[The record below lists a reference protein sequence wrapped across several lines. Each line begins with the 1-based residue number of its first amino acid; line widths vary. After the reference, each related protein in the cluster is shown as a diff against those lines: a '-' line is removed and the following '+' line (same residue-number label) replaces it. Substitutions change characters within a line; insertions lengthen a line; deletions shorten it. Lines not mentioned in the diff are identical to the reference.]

1 MSITSFLDGRG
12 LAKRLK
18 RLRQKHYVGY
28 SIAIAA
34 VAIATLIR
42 AAADA
47 YLPAGLPFITYF
59 GAVAAATLL
68 GGFWPGTLAVLLS
81 ALIAW
86 FVFFT
91 PPLEFAI
98 AWPEAIALFFFI
110 LFSMLLVAIVAALNR
125 AIDRSVTLE
134 QSLEAE
140 IERCRRA
147 ERDTHRLAA
156 IVESSDD
163 AIVAK
168 DLNGIITS
176 WNKSAEQLFG
186 YTAEEMVG
194 HPVSILIP
202 PDRSD
207 EEPGILSRL
216 RRGERID
223 HYETVRQR
231 KDGTLIDVS
240 LTVSPIIDSDGTII
254 GASKIA
260 RDISERKRAAE
271 QKDVLIREMSH
282 RVKNAFAVMGGV
294 VAISARTAAT
304 PQAMASEIQARLAAL
319 TRAHDLTRPGLIDS
333 QAKIGEPMSFHAL
346 VRAIFAPFLESEVSI
361 NAERLTIVGPD
372 IPIAEK
378 SVTGLALLIHELV
391 TNAVKCGC
399 LSTTNGSVRL
409 ELSVS
414 NGQLTARWVEA
425 GGPLLNGA
433 PQHEGFGSVLARR
446 IATGQFGGQLL
457 YDWRA
462 EGLVVSLSV
471 PVERLTN

>member
-1 MSITSFLDGRG
+1 MSSTSFLDGRG
-12 LAKRLK
+12 LAKRLHS
-18 RLRQKHYVGY
+18 LRQKHYVGY
-28 SIAIAA
+28 GIAIAA

-86 FVFFT
+86 FVFLP
-91 PPLEFAI
+91 PPLQFVFTGSQI
-98 AWPEAIALFFFI
+98 LALLFFI
-110 LFSMLLVAIVAALNR
+110 LFSMLLVAIVTALNR
-125 AIDRSVTLE
+125 AIDRSMTLE

-147 ERDTHRLAA
+147 ERDSRRLAA

-168 DLNGIITS
+168 DLNGIVTS

-186 YTAEEMVG
+186 YTPEEMVG
-194 HPVSILIP
+194 QPVSILIP
-202 PDRSD
+202 PDRPD
-207 EEPGILSRL
+207 EEPTILARL
-216 RRGERID
+216 RRGDRID

-294 VAISARTAAT
+294 VAMSARTAAT
-304 PQAMASEIQARLAAL
+304 PEAMASEIQARLAAL

-346 VRAIFAPFLESEVSI
+346 VRAIFAPFLQSEVSI

-399 LSTTNGSVRL
+399 LSSTNGSVRL

-425 GGPLLNGA
+425 GGPVLNGA

-457 YDWRA
+457 YDWKA

>member
-1 MSITSFLDGRG
+1 MSFAFPLDGRG
-12 LAKRLK
+12 LAKRLQ
-18 RLRQKHYVGY
+18 RLRQKRYQAYG
-28 SIAIAA
+28 IAIIA

-42 AAADA
+42 LASDT
-47 YLPAGLPFITYF
+47 YLPGGLPFITYF

-68 GGFWPGTLAVLLS
+68 GGFGPGTAAALLS
-81 ALIAW
+81 ALVAW
-86 FVFFT
+86 FVFFP
-91 PPLEFAI
+91 PPLQFVLTGSQVL
-98 AWPEAIALFFFI
+98 ALFFFI
-110 LFSMLLVAIVAALNR
+110 LFSMLLVAMITALNN
-125 AIDRSVTLE
+125 AIDRSMTLE

-147 ERDTHRLAA
+147 ERDSRRLAA

-163 AIVAK
+163 AIIAK

-176 WNKSAEQLFG
+176 WNKGAECLYG
-186 YTAEEMVG
+186 YTAEEVMG
-194 HPVSILIP
+194 QPVLILIP
-202 PDRSD
+202 PDRHG
-207 EEPGILSRL
+207 EEPAILARL

-240 LTVSPIIDSDGTII
+240 LTVSPVMDSDGTII

-294 VAISARTAAT
+294 VAISARSAAT
-304 PQAMASEIQARLAAL
+304 PEAMAREIQARLAAL

-333 QAKIGEPMSFHAL
+333 QTEIGKTMSFHAL
-346 VRAIFAPFLESEVSI
+346 VRAIFAPFLEAEVS
-361 NAERLTIVGPD
+361 ERLTIEGPD
-372 IPIAEK
+372 LPIAEK
-378 SVTGLALLIHELV
+378 SVTGLALLIHELA

-399 LSTTNGSVRL
+399 LSSTSGSVRL

-414 NGQLTARWVEA
+414 DGQLAARWIEA
-425 GGPLLNGA
+425 GGPVLNGA
-433 PQHEGFGSVLARR
+433 PQHQGFGSVLARR
-446 IATGQFGGQLL
+446 IVTGQFGGQLL
-457 YDWRA
+457 YDWKP
-462 EGLVVSLSV
+462 EGLVVSVSV